1 MEALRIGTRGS
12 ALATTQTRQ
21 TAEAVSERAGL
32 SHELVVIRTEGDVT
46 TGSLAS
52 LGGTGVF
59 ASALRAAI
67 LDGAVDAAV
76 HSLKDLPAAQ
86 PAGLEIA
93 AVPARADVRDA
104 LCARDGLTLETLPE
118 GARVGTGS
126 PRRVAQLKALRPDLE
141 LVDIRGN
148 VQTRLARVPGLEQHD
163 DGAPAA
169 AGAPR
174 GDLDAVIL
182 ACAGLDRLGMGEV
195 ITERIDP
202 DVLVP
207 APGQGA
213 LAVEIRADER
223 PLLDESLMDGPAGGL
238 AGLDPDS
245 DEAVL
250 RSALELVDD
259 LPTHVA
265 VTAERALLRRLEA
278 GCAAPI
284 GALATVEDFDSG
296 APRIEM
302 RAMVA
307 AVDGSQVLRRTS
319 SVQLDPVPDDVAADP
334 AEAAEWIED
343 TLFLAAEALGV
354 HLAELFIAEGAD
366 LLPGTVR
373 GVKESAEDVYE
384 GGTPADVDATGTDTE
399 A

>member
-1 MEALRIGTRGS
+1 MTPLRIGTRGS
-12 ALATTQTRQ
+12 ALATTQTSHV
-21 TAEAVSERAGL
+21 AEALTERSGL
-32 SHELVVIRTEGDVT
+32 AHELVVIRTEGDVT

-59 ASALRAAI
+59 ASALRAAV
-67 LDGAVDAAV
+67 LDGVVDAAV

-86 PAGLEIA
+86 PETLEIA
-93 AVPARADVRDA
+93 AVPARADLRDA
-104 LCARDGLTLETLPE
+104 LCARDGLTLATLPE

-163 DGAPAA
+163 DHAPAA
-169 AGAPR
+169 AGSPR

-182 ACAGLDRLGMGEV
+182 ACAGLDRLGLDHV

-202 DVLVP
+202 EVMVP

-213 LAVEIRADER
+213 LAVEIRAEDESFLGR
-223 PLLDESLMDGPAGGL
+223 ALLDPQAPVGRLHA
-238 AGLDPDS
+238 
-245 DEAVL
+245 
-250 RSALELVDD
+250 ALELVDD
-259 LPTHVA
+259 RDTHVA

-284 GALATVEDFDSG
+284 GAVARVTDGEAG

-302 RAMVA
+302 TAMVA
-307 AVDGSQVLRRTS
+307 ALDGSRVLRRTS
-319 SVQLDPVPDDVAADP
+319 SVQLDPVPADVVGDPAAAD
-334 AEAAEWIED
+334 EWLED
-343 TLFLAAEALGV
+343 TLFVAAEALGV
-354 HLAELFIAEGAD
+354 HVAEQFVAEGAD

-373 GVKESAEDVYE
+373 GVDRGDGAPRPDD
-384 GGTPADVDATGTDTE
+384 PA
-399 A
+399 

>member
-1 MEALRIGTRGS
+1 MSVRVGTRGS
-12 ALATTQTRQ
+12 ALATTQTRTVAQ
-21 TAEAVSERAGL
+21 ALTEQAGL
-32 SHELVVIRTEGDVT
+32 DHELVIIRTDGDVT

-59 ASALRAAI
+59 ASALRASI
-67 LDGAVDAAV
+67 LDGVVDMAV

-86 PAGLEIA
+86 PEDLEII
-93 AVPARADVRDA
+93 AVPVRADLRDA

-163 DGAPAA
+163 DNAPAA
-169 AGAPR
+169 AGSPR
-174 GDLDAVIL
+174 GDLDAVVL
-182 ACAGLDRLGMGEV
+182 ACAGLDRLGLGHV

-202 DVLVP
+202 DVMLP

-213 LAVEIRADER
+213 LAVEVRALHDGIVGDA
-223 PLLDESLMDGPAGGL
+223 LLDPTTPAGRLREGL
-238 AGLDPDS
+238 ARL
-245 DEAVL
+245 
-250 RSALELVDD
+250 DD
-259 LPTHVA
+259 LHTHAA
-265 VTAERALLRRLEA
+265 VTAERALLLRLEA

-284 GALATVEDFDSG
+284 GAVARVEDGEDEAG
-296 APRIEM
+296 AAAPRIVM
-302 RAMVA
+302 DAMVA
-307 AVDGSQVLRRTS
+307 ALDGSRILRRTS
-319 SVQLDPVPDDVAADP
+319 SVQLDAVPQEVN
-334 AEAAEWIED
+334 AEPEQSAEWLED
-343 TLFLAAEALGV
+343 TLMTAAGALGV
-354 HLAELFIAEGAD
+354 HMAEGFIAEGAD

-373 GVKESAEDVYE
+373 G
-384 GGTPADVDATGTDTE
+384 TG

>member
-86 PAGLEIA
+86 PTGLEIA

-284 GALATVEDFDSG
+284 GALATVEDLDSG

-373 GVKESAEDVYE
+373 GVKESAEDVYD

>member
-1 MEALRIGTRGS
+1 MTPLRIGTRGS
-12 ALATTQTRQ
+12 ALATTQTSHV
-21 TAEAVSERAGL
+21 AEALTERSGL
-32 SHELVVIRTEGDVT
+32 AHELVVIRTEGDVT

-59 ASALRAAI
+59 ASALRAAV
-67 LDGAVDAAV
+67 LDGVVDAAV

-86 PAGLEIA
+86 PETLEIA
-93 AVPARADVRDA
+93 AVPARADLRDA
-104 LCARDGLTLETLPE
+104 LCARDGLTLATLPE

-163 DGAPAA
+163 DHAPAA
-169 AGAPR
+169 AGSPR

-182 ACAGLDRLGMGEV
+182 ACAGLDRLGLDHV

-202 DVLVP
+202 EVMVP

-213 LAVEIRADER
+213 LAVEIRAEDESFLGR
-223 PLLDESLMDGPAGGL
+223 ALLDPQAPVGRMHA
-238 AGLDPDS
+238 
-245 DEAVL
+245 
-250 RSALELVDD
+250 ALELVDD
-259 LPTHVA
+259 RDTHVA

-284 GALATVEDFDSG
+284 GAVARVTDGEAG

-302 RAMVA
+302 TAMVA
-307 AVDGSQVLRRTS
+307 ALDGSRVLRRTS
-319 SVQLDPVPDDVAADP
+319 SVQLDPVPADVVGDPAAAD
-334 AEAAEWIED
+334 EWLED
-343 TLFLAAEALGV
+343 TLFVAAEALGV
-354 HLAELFIAEGAD
+354 HVAEQFVAEGAD

-373 GVKESAEDVYE
+373 GVDRGDGAPRPDD
-384 GGTPADVDATGTDTE
+384 PA
-399 A
+399 

>member
-1 MEALRIGTRGS
+1 MTPLRIGTRGS
-12 ALATTQTRQ
+12 ALATTQTSHV
-21 TAEAVSERAGL
+21 AEALTERSGL
-32 SHELVVIRTEGDVT
+32 AHELVVIRTEGDVT

-59 ASALRAAI
+59 ASALRAAV
-67 LDGAVDAAV
+67 LDGVVDAAV

-86 PAGLEIA
+86 PETLEIA
-93 AVPARADVRDA
+93 AVPARADLRDA
-104 LCARDGLTLETLPE
+104 LCARDGLTLAILPE

-163 DGAPAA
+163 DHAPAA
-169 AGAPR
+169 VGSPR

-182 ACAGLDRLGMGEV
+182 ACAGLDRLGLDHV

-202 DVLVP
+202 EVMVP

-213 LAVEIRADER
+213 LAMEIRAEDESFLGR
-223 PLLDESLMDGPAGGL
+223 ALLDP
-238 AGLDPDS
+238 
-245 DEAVL
+245 EAPVGRL
-250 RSALELVDD
+250 HAALELVDD
-259 LPTHVA
+259 RDTHVA

-284 GALATVEDFDSG
+284 GAVARVSDGEAG

-302 RAMVA
+302 TAMVA
-307 AVDGSQVLRRTS
+307 ALDGSRVLRRTS
-319 SVQLDPVPDDVAADP
+319 SVQLDPVPADVVGDPAAAD
-334 AEAAEWIED
+334 EWLED
-343 TLFLAAEALGV
+343 TLFVAAEALGV
-354 HLAELFIAEGAD
+354 HVAEQFVAEGAD

-373 GVKESAEDVYE
+373 GVDRGDGAPRPDD
-384 GGTPADVDATGTDTE
+384 PA
-399 A
+399 

>member
-1 MEALRIGTRGS
+1 MRIGTRGS
-12 ALATTQTRQ
+12 ALATTQTSHV
-21 TAEAVSERAGL
+21 AEALTERSGL
-32 SHELVVIRTEGDVT
+32 AHELVVIRTEGDVT

-59 ASALRAAI
+59 ASALRAAV
-67 LDGAVDAAV
+67 LDGVVDAAV

-86 PAGLEIA
+86 PETLEIA
-93 AVPARADVRDA
+93 AVPARADLRDA
-104 LCARDGLTLETLPE
+104 LCARDGLTLAILPE

-163 DGAPAA
+163 DHAPAA
-169 AGAPR
+169 VGSPR

-182 ACAGLDRLGMGEV
+182 ACAGLDRLGLDHV

-202 DVLVP
+202 EVMVP

-213 LAVEIRADER
+213 LAVEIRAEDESFLGR
-223 PLLDESLMDGPAGGL
+223 ALLDP
-238 AGLDPDS
+238 
-245 DEAVL
+245 EAPVGRL
-250 RSALELVDD
+250 HAALELVDD
-259 LPTHVA
+259 RDTHVA

-284 GALATVEDFDSG
+284 GAVARVSDGEAG

-302 RAMVA
+302 TAMVA
-307 AVDGSQVLRRTS
+307 ALDGSRVLRRTS
-319 SVQLDPVPDDVAADP
+319 SVQLDPVPADVVGDPAAAD
-334 AEAAEWIED
+334 EWLED
-343 TLFLAAEALGV
+343 TLFVAAEALGV
-354 HLAELFIAEGAD
+354 HVAEQFVAEGAD

-373 GVKESAEDVYE
+373 GVDRGDGAPRPDD
-384 GGTPADVDATGTDTE
+384 PA
-399 A
+399 